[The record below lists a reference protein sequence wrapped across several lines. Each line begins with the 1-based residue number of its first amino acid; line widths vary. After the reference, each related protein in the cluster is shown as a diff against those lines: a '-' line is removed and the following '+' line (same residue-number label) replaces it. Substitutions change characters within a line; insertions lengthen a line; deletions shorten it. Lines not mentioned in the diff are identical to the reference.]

1 MSTTT
6 LTTTTRDKTTTLVG
20 DYTPMGETTY
30 SPPMKVSAGFICQH
44 CGEEVSPSDEA
55 HHAAQIAQMR
65 IQELEAQ
72 VQFLSVR
79 ATETGTCRGC

>member
-1 MSTTT
+1 
-6 LTTTTRDKTTTLVG
+6 
-20 DYTPMGETTY
+20 MGETTY
-30 SPPMKVSAGFICQH
+30 SPPTKVSARFICPH
-44 CGEEVSPSDEA
+44 CGEEVSPSDDV

-79 ATETGTCRGC
+79 ATETGTCRGCGEDMVSNPTDGHHSGETGRLRR